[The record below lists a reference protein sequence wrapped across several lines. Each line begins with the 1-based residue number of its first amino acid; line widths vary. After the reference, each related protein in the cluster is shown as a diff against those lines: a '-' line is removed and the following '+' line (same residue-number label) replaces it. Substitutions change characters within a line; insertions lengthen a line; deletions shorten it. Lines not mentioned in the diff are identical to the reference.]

1 MHDLVNLLEMNEY
14 YLVFIWHN
22 HSSRYFITDSYLY
35 IDPLPW
41 CSLLFLNFSLWLDGV
56 LPLVMDREATA
67 QEKCFQILEE
77 VLLSNIVPHSKLV
90 AQLTVRMVKHF
101 KFAHFATMKMKALH
115 TMYFICCVKMLKR
128 LLI

>member
-1 MHDLVNLLEMNEY
+1 MNS
-14 YLVFIWHN
+14 IWFLFGIITHRATLQPN
-22 HSSRYFITDSYLY
+22 HTIC

-56 LPLVMDREATA
+56 LPLVMDREATP

-90 AQLTVRMVKHF
+90 AQLTVRTLKHF
-101 KFAHFATMKMKALH
+101 TSCTHHKN
-115 TMYFICCVKMLKR
+115 V
-128 LLI
+128 